1 MDIRRRNLMGQ
12 VPITA
17 NVTIEN
23 VKGSWGESSKTVSGY
38 RVYESKGSYNVNYG
52 YDLAK
57 RTFSGYP
64 QFTFLYGSYAES
76 SYDFVVIS
84 KLDDASAANWTYSS
98 YSNSLLTT
106 SGKQSSSAPN
116 LSYTF
121 TNDGGE
127 HFFYILYRK
136 DGSVNSGADRGYIAF
151 RQANY
156 LEVSQETFVLN
167 HRTQTCNIDI
177 NTDQNYNI
185 SVDSDFITYS
195 TTSTGIAFTVDA
207 NLSADIRQGV
217 ITISSDIKTV
227 SIQITQNAYDLFIDD
242 RINVSYGSNTLLSI
256 EAEQE
261 ISIENNNDWFQVQT
275 TEGTIGTNLIIEVL
289 SESETD
295 RSGTFIVISGH
306 VRKEVTVINLLF
318 SGVIIEFTDAA
329 SGSGDGLFYLEHNY
343 GMNEYYKIGTNG
355 NQVNLSSSTGNNNMY
370 YQFSLSSLYGNS
382 LYVSMSEDRPS
393 LPKSQKGIKRR
404 DRDIKCIDCTNIP
417 SKSKFYLWSSL
428 NFRQLEEIKFPSEF
442 KNQAIDLQVAK
453 TGSPIIINS
462 TTKCILNLYSSSGI
476 QFEPAVYSDIA
487 FYVYNSSSAS
497 WLANTIPETSNGYVI
512 VGDNYQL
519 STSPQN
525 IFQSKG
531 YTIVHLATWTDVYN
545 YNFFN

>member
-1 MDIRRRNLMGQ
+1 MDIRRRNLMGR

-57 RTFSGYP
+57 ITFSGYP

-127 HFFYILYRK
+127 HFFYILYKK
-136 DGSVNSGADRGYIAF
+136 DGSVNSGSDRGYIAF
-151 RQANY
+151 RYANY

-404 DRDIKCIDCTNIP
+404 DSDIKCIDCTNIP

-442 KNQAIDLQVAK
+442 KNQAIDLQVSK
-453 TGSPIIINS
+453 SGSPIIINS

-519 STSPQN
+519 STSHQN